1 MGVNMSIPAAY
12 DECLSQTE
20 QLEWLYRHKENLLT
34 AGANI
39 RITRSGDTVVIS
51 AEGEGFSPTVSVE
64 TIPGGHRVTI
74 TDGEG
79 PHVFDVMDG
88 APGQDGT
95 DGTDGTSVS
104 FSTETIQGG
113 TRVFLEDG
121 THSSSFDVMD
131 GRDGEDIT
139 ITDVSVISSG
149 TQVTFSDDTV
159 VVIPN
164 GLTGPTGPSGQNG
177 RNVFIKYADEQP
189 TQDSDMKDA
198 PSAFMGV
205 YSGTATTAPST
216 YTDYLWYQ
224 IKGGKGDT
232 GNTGAS
238 GQDGVSP
245 AVTIG
250 VISGGHSVTITDA
263 EHPGGQT
270 FNVMDG
276 ENAAAATVTVGSTT
290 TGQPGSNASVTNS
303 GTSSD
308 AVLDFVI
315 PRGNPGPAA
324 YVWTTDDD
332 YTTPNYTFDIA
343 DLDGVS
349 GETPKVGDII
359 FQNVNHR
366 TFLFKIN
373 TVDTTTVLTDYFC
386 EITGATGAAGA
397 DGSDGVTPEISATAS
412 ADATHSATP
421 TVTVTKSGTDAQ
433 PSFAFAFSGLA
444 GEQGAAGQGVPSGGS
459 GNQVLS
465 KVNATD
471 YNTEWKTIGLIPTGG
486 TSGQVLTK
494 TGSSNYQMAWSTPS
508 QLPSSPK
515 GALVADG
522 TDTAVWL
529 GPNNVD
535 PTLDVG
541 KVLTLQNTQSDPS
554 LPPIIVPQWASA
566 GGGSGGVEEW
576 VDVTVEGGFS
586 SVSMD
591 LYAAGQ
597 ASAASTITAT
607 STSHTVYIKPIV
619 VGNRTMH
626 AVRVRGPVNIGSL
639 QSANGIARAVLRL
652 GNGNFYDYQYQGVT
666 YSVSAADL
674 FVGPASFSLRNS
686 NTFKNVNGSGSVLID
701 PDYGFRGQ
709 KLELNLYVAFPANGI
724 GGQLTNYLYLE

>member
-20 QLEWLYRHKENLLT
+20 QLEWLYKHKENLLT

-39 RITRSGDTVVIS
+39 RITRSGDTVVIT
-51 AEGEGFSPTVSVE
+51 AEGEGFSPTVEVE
-64 TIPGGHRVTI
+64 VIPGGHRVTI

-104 FSTETIQGG
+104 FSTQSIQGG

-131 GRDGEDIT
+131 GTDGEDIT
-139 ITDVSVISSG
+139 ITDVSVISAG

-159 VVIPN
+159 IVIPN
-164 GLTGPTGPSGQNG
+164 GLTGPQGIPGTNG

-189 TQDSDMKDA
+189 TQDSDMKDI

-205 YSGTATTAPST
+205 YSGTATTAPTT

-224 IKGGKGDT
+224 IKGTKGDT
-232 GNTGAS
+232 GSQGPS
-238 GQDGVSP
+238 GVSP
-245 AVTIG
+245 SLSSEP
-250 VISGGHSVTITDA
+250 ISGGHRVSMTDA
-263 EHPGGQT
+263 QGTTT
-270 FNVMDG
+270 FDVMDG

-290 TGQPGSNASVTNS
+290 TGQPGTNASVTNS

-373 TVDTTTVLTDYFC
+373 SVSTTTVLTDYFC
-386 EITGATGAAGA
+386 EITGATGQ
-397 DGSDGVTPEISATAS
+397 DGTTPAISATAT
-412 ADATHSATP
+412 ADATSSATP

-433 PSFAFAFSGLA
+433 PSFAFAFSGLKGA
-444 GEQGAAGQGVPSGGS
+444 TGAAGQGVPAGGT

-465 KVNATD
+465 KINATD
-471 YNTEWKTIGLIPTGG
+471 YNAEWKTIGLIPTGG
-486 TSGQVLTK
+486 TSGQFLKK
-494 TGSSNYQMAWSTPS
+494 TGSSNYQMAWSAISGLMPDY
-508 QLPSSPK
+508 PY
-515 GALVADG
+515 GALVADETG
-522 TDTAVWL
+522 TAVWL
-529 GPNNVD
+529 GPNDVD
-535 PTLDVG
+535 PTTDIG
-541 KVLTLQNTQSDPS
+541 KVLTLKDVAESGM
-554 LPPIIVPQWASA
+554 PPIIIPQWESA
-566 GGGSGGVEEW
+566 GGGSGSGMEEW
-576 VDVTVEGGFS
+576 VDVTNAGRMYSGTVLYYPQNSASASVNSNISSYSHQVFMRPVKVGNDIYHAVKIYGEIEVNTHTAPSNFIRADVDLGSGFGFS
-586 SVSMD
+586 
-591 LYAAGQ
+591 
-597 ASAASTITAT
+597 
-607 STSHTVYIKPIV
+607 
-619 VGNRTMH
+619 
-626 AVRVRGPVNIGSL
+626 
-639 QSANGIARAVLRL
+639 
-652 GNGNFYDYQYQGVT
+652 YDYQGVT
-666 YSVSAADL
+666 YTITSSSKIITMPSS
-674 FVGPASFSLRNS
+674 FVYQGGTGIS
-686 NTFKNVNGSGSVLID
+686 NYTTCGSV
-701 PDYGFRGQ
+701 YY
-709 KLELNLYVAFPANGI
+709 NTANAFPNNKLRLSLGFPAVTNGAMAAKI
-724 GGQLTNYLYLE
+724 YFT

>member
-20 QLEWLYRHKENLLT
+20 QLEWLYLHKENLLT

-39 RITRSGDTVVIS
+39 NITRSGDTVVIS

-64 TIPGGHRVTI
+64 TITGGHRVTI

-88 APGQDGT
+88 EPGQDGT

-104 FSTETIQGG
+104 FSTEAIQGG

-131 GRDGEDIT
+131 GTDGEDIT
-139 ITDVSVISSG
+139 ITDVTVISAG

-159 VVIPN
+159 IVIPN
-164 GLTGPTGPSGQNG
+164 GLTGPQGNAGTNG

-189 TQDSDMKDA
+189 TQDSDMKDI

-205 YSGTATTAPST
+205 YSGTATTAPT
-216 YTDYLWYQ
+216 TFTDYLWYQ
-224 IKGGKGDT
+224 IKGTKGDT
-232 GNTGAS
+232 GSQGPA
-238 GQDGVSP
+238 GVSP
-245 AVTIG
+245 SLSAEP
-250 VISGGHSVTITDA
+250 ISGGHRVTMTDA
-263 EHPGGQT
+263 QGTTT
-270 FNVMDG
+270 FDVMDG

-386 EITGATGAAGA
+386 EITGATGAAGT
-397 DGSDGVTPEISATAS
+397 DGTTPEISATAT
-412 ADATHSATP
+412 ADATSSANP

-433 PSFAFAFSGLA
+433 PSFAFAFSGLK
-444 GEQGAAGQGVPSGGS
+444 GDTGAAGQGVPAGGTA
-459 GNQVLS
+459 GQVLS
-465 KVNATD
+465 KVDGTD
-471 YNTEWKTIGLIPTGG
+471 YNTEWIDP
-486 TSGQVLTK
+486 
-494 TGSSNYQMAWSTPS
+494 PS
-508 QLPSSPK
+508 
-515 GALVADG
+515 
-522 TDTAVWL
+522 
-529 GPNNVD
+529 
-535 PTLDVG
+535 
-541 KVLTLQNTQSDPS
+541 
-554 LPPIIVPQWASA
+554 
-566 GGGSGGVEEW
+566 GGSGMVECRISDSARMTSYAGSFYNGSTQLTPSVFSHSPNFMGHYVKRRDIIRGIQQDITEGFDLKVEGTYVSIILSSATALAYNLYIDIKANTNMVIANPDPNGALLEFDDVTNIYTENGICLIEIDGVEHE
-576 VDVTVEGGFS
+576 T
-586 SVSMD
+586 
-591 LYAAGQ
+591 
-597 ASAASTITAT
+597 
-607 STSHTVYIKPIV
+607 
-619 VGNRTMH
+619 
-626 AVRVRGPVNIGSL
+626 
-639 QSANGIARAVLRL
+639 
-652 GNGNFYDYQYQGVT
+652 T
-666 YSVSAADL
+666 YSAFKKNGATDTIRINVHNPVS
-674 FVGPASFSLRNS
+674 G
-686 NTFKNVNGSGSVLID
+686 TNVT
-701 PDYGFRGQ
+701 
-709 KLELNLYVAFPANGI
+709 NLVIQF
-724 GGQLTNYLYLE
+724 

>member
-12 DECLSQTE
+12 DECLSPTE
-20 QLEWLYRHKENLLT
+20 QLEWLYLHKENLLT

-39 RITRSGDTVVIS
+39 RITRSGDSVVIA

-131 GRDGEDIT
+131 GTDGEDIT
-139 ITDVSVISSG
+139 ITDVSVISAG
-149 TQVTFSDDTV
+149 TQITFSDDTV
-159 VVIPN
+159 IVIPN

-177 RNVFIKYADEQP
+177 RNVFIKYADAQP
-189 TQDSDMKDA
+189 TQDSDMKDV

-205 YSGTATTAPST
+205 YSGTATTAPT
-216 YTDYLWYQ
+216 TFTDYLWYQ
-224 IKGGKGDT
+224 IKGATGDT
-232 GNTGAS
+232 GSQGPS

-245 AVTIG
+245 EVTIG

-263 EHPGGQT
+263 DHPSGQT

-290 TGQPGSNASVTNS
+290 TGQPGTNASVTNS

-386 EITGATGAAGA
+386 EITGATGAAGQ
-397 DGSDGVTPEISATAS
+397 DGTDGVTPEISATAS

-494 TGSSNYQMAWSTPS
+494 TGSSNYQMTWSTPS
-508 QLPSSPK
+508 GLPSNPS
-515 GALVADG
+515 GALVADVSG
-522 TDTAVWL
+522 NAVWL
-529 GPNNVD
+529 AVSD
-535 PTLDVG
+535 PTTDEG
-541 KVLTLQNTQSDPS
+541 KVLTLKNAAASGM
-554 LPPIIVPQWASA
+554 PPILIPQWESG
-566 GGGSGGVEEW
+566 GGGSGGLEEW
-576 VDVTVEGGFS
+576 VDVTYDSGMDSGTIDYYTQNS
-586 SVSMD
+586 SS
-591 LYAAGQ
+591 
-597 ASAASTITAT
+597 ASGSG
-607 STSHTVYIKPIV
+607 TVYNSSHKVFMRPV
-619 VGNRTMH
+619 KVGSTTYH
-626 AVRVRGPVNIGSL
+626 AVKIYGVVDCTSSSTPNNFVR
-639 QSANGIARAVLRL
+639 ADLRL
-652 GNGNFYDYQYQGVT
+652 GHGFSFTYDYQGVT
-666 YSVSAADL
+666 YTVDSQSQLITAPSS
-674 FVGPASFSLRNS
+674 FVFQGGNQQSKY
-686 NTFKNVNGSGSVLID
+686 TTCGSVYYNEAN
-701 PDYGFRGQ
+701 PFNNNR
-709 KLELNLYVAFPANGI
+709 LNLMLGFPAATNGAMS
-724 GGQLTNYLYLE
+724 YKLYFT